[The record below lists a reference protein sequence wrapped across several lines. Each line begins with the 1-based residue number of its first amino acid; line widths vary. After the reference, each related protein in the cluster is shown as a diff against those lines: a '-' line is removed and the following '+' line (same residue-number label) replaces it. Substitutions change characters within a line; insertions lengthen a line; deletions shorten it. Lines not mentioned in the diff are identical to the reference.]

1 MTHPQRDITRDLF
14 DSIQARRRP
23 EDVAALVVQLFDAR
37 PGEPLGLRERGILK
51 SAAKHAKR
59 GLGGSSMPDDFSRPA
74 GMQHLAHAAAREY
87 LFPQVP
93 TPSAW
98 GCDSIEVMQHF
109 ARDCGNEIGKEPGLH
124 DFASHRLAAA
134 QRRERGLKLSRR
146 KYNRLFRFAARLDEK
161 IETLSRDWAR
171 YECLR
176 VGKTRLA
183 TRLSWEEFNSD
194 STGQTQG
201 VFGLLRRALQPALA
215 LHHRRADQALRR
227 SLARS
232 CWRAARRSRSTN
244 WFAIAHLFPDAQVL
258 ARLTDEHKGALLAAY
273 FDQLCEIASLLQ
285 ETWQK
290 SDINRATMIVQRG
303 NDSSTWNAAATG
315 WNAARE
321 GWIALLHAM
330 GADSILDAM
339 CPGKVL
345 VLVAGDLAW
354 MHMAAGHGLDR
365 DTPIWA
371 ELPLPWQVLL
381 HGAPCPRAHVEEVCK
396 RHDVD
401 PQKSGWSAPHARG
414 QAVKFSATPELVHGV
429 EVKSPQL
436 AKVLREAGVFSGKK
450 VQWEKLKG

>member
-37 PGEPLGLRERGILK
+37 LGEPLGLRERGILK

-59 GLGGSSMPDDFSRPA
+59 GLGASSMPDDFSRPA

-98 GCDSIEVMQHF
+98 GCDSVEVMQHF
-109 ARDCGNEIGKEPGLH
+109 ARDCGAEIGKGAGLH

-134 QRRERGLKLSRR
+134 QRRERGLKMSRR

-194 STGQTQG
+194 STGQTQA
-201 VFGLLRRALQPALA
+201 FLAYYAARCNLRSRFTIDGQTKPFDEVSRVL
-215 LHHRRADQALRR
+215 
-227 SLARS
+227 LAR
-232 CWRAARRSRSTN
+232 CEASRSTN

-401 PQKSGWSAPHARG
+401 PQKSGWSAPHARD